1 MKTIGLFLLTLLNF
15 QTSFSQ
21 ESTVNPSDKVILSK
35 GEIIKISTNMSS
47 ENTQSMMGGDPTE
60 MKTMSKTYTEYEV
73 KELTSYG
80 YLLNKTLKKM
90 SLDFD
95 GFGQVTS
102 YDSEKEA
109 KTDNPFVKPFAEKI
123 GLSEEVKLGFD
134 GKMIEEEG
142 KDKKAGKGKGKGM
155 GRMMGAGNMTS
166 VNSAFQLIPKSAIE
180 KMEWEETK
188 EEEGLKTRRK
198 YKIGG
203 MMGNLAKL
211 YVQAQTKGDMEI
223 NQGGMSIITNVNV
236 VSEEVI
242 IVNMETGKIQMQ
254 TINSTTNNKV
264 FMNDKESPATG
275 TTAVTITVE

>member
-1 MKTIGLFLLTLLNF
+1 MKTIGLFLLALLNF
-15 QTSFSQ
+15 QISFSQ
-21 ESTVNPSDKVILSK
+21 ESTVNPSDKVILTK

-80 YLLNKTLKKM
+80 YLLSKTLKKM

-123 GLSEEVKLGFD
+123 GISEDVKLGFD

-142 KDKKAGKGKGKGM
+142 KDKKGGKGKGKGM

-188 EEEGLKTRRK
+188 EEEGLKTRRR

-211 YVQAQTKGDMEI
+211 YVQAQTKGDIEI
-223 NQGGMSIITNVNV
+223 IQGGMSIITNVNV
-236 VSEEVI
+236 ISEEVI
-242 IVNMETGKIQMQ
+242 IVNMETGKVQMQ